1 MSRLLSG
8 SCAANDVGRR
18 LGATVTDA
26 GHGAQ
31 RVFRV
36 GRYLA
41 RVNRSL
47 RRTSAA
53 LLASVVV
60 APVLLTQA
68 ASGEESAPAGSS
80 GIGDAY
86 WPLDGNGGIDVASY
100 RIKNRYDLAT
110 QRLEGRTVLQL
121 TATSE
126 LGSFNLDF
134 LLRATKVTVDG
145 RRAQHSRPDKHE
157 LRITPGT
164 SLAAGSTHRVVVHY
178 AGDPDEKRYA
188 GERNWLANDRE
199 VVAMNQPHMA
209 PWWFPGNDH
218 PSDKA
223 TFDIST
229 TVDRGREVIA
239 NGTLVSKKRTKRTV
253 TWRWRAEDPM
263 ATYLAFFAA
272 GDFEIERGT
281 TGGLPW
287 VNAVS
292 RLQDDRTR
300 AGSMRALRTSAA
312 VVKGLE
318 KDLGPYPFEVTGG
331 ISTGL
336 PVGFALENQT
346 RPTYPTLGGPAE
358 GLVVHEL
365 AHQWFGDDV
374 AIARWSDIWLNEGA
388 ATFMEWRWT
397 ERKGI
402 RSAADLLRGSY
413 DNTGADDP
421 FWDLTIGDPGRD
433 RIFDNAVYERGA
445 MTLQAL
451 RQRIGDEP
459 FWRLL
464 RTWLQ
469 QEAGGNATT
478 QDFETL
484 AASVSGQDLTSFFT
498 AWLRTPGK
506 PARTADNGLA

>member
-1 MSRLLSG
+1 VIR
-8 SCAANDVGRR
+8 
-18 LGATVTDA
+18 TP
-26 GHGAQ
+26 
-31 RVFRV
+31 
-36 GRYLA
+36 
-41 RVNRSL
+41 
-47 RRTSAA
+47 RRTSAVLLAAA
-53 LLASVVV
+53 LLA
-60 APVLLTQA
+60 PVLHGAT
-68 ASGEESAPAGSS
+68 ASGEESAPAGSA

-110 QRLEGRTVLQL
+110 RRLEGTTVLQL

-134 LLRATKVTVDG
+134 LLRTSEVTVDG
-145 RRAQHSRPDKHE
+145 ERAEHSRSDGHE
-157 LRITPGT
+157 LRITPDEP
-164 SLAAGSTHRVVVHY
+164 LAAGSTHRVVIRY
-178 AGDPDEKRYA
+178 AGNPGKEKYA
-188 GERNWLANDRE
+188 GERNWLASSRE
-199 VVAMNQPHMA
+199 VVAMNEPHMA

-223 TFDIST
+223 TFDIAT
-229 TVDRGREVIA
+229 TVDRGREVVA
-239 NGTLVSKKRTKRTV
+239 NGTLVSRKRTGRTV

-281 TGGLPW
+281 TQGLPW
-287 VNAVS
+287 VNAAS

-300 AGSMRALRTSAA
+300 AGSLRALRTSAS
-312 VVKGLE
+312 VVRGLE

-358 GLVVHEL
+358 LLIVHEL
-365 AHQWFGDDV
+365 AHQWFGNDV
-374 AIARWSDIWLNEGA
+374 AVARWSDIWLNEGA
-388 ATFMEWRWT
+388 ATFMEWRWI
-397 ERKGI
+397 ERKGA
-402 RSAADLLRGSY
+402 RSAADLLRFFY
-413 DNTGADDP
+413 DDRPAGDP
-421 FWDLTIGDPGRD
+421 FWALTIGDPGKD
-433 RIFDNAVYERGA
+433 RIFDEAVYQRGA

-451 RQRIGDEP
+451 RQRIGEEP

-464 RTWLQ
+464 RTWLH

-478 QDFETL
+478 QDFEAL

-498 AWLRTPGK
+498 AWLRTPSK
-506 PARTADNGLA
+506 PAGTADNGLA

>member
-1 MSRLLSG
+1 
-8 SCAANDVGRR
+8 
-18 LGATVTDA
+18 
-26 GHGAQ
+26 
-31 RVFRV
+31 
-36 GRYLA
+36 
-41 RVNRSL
+41 VNRLL

-53 LLASVVV
+53 LLATVVA
-60 APVLLTQA
+60 APVLLAQV

-86 WPLDGNGGIDVASY
+86 WPLDGNGGIEVASY
-100 RIKNRYDLAT
+100 RIENRYDLASR
-110 QRLEGRTVLQL
+110 RLEGRTILVL

-134 LLRATKVTVDG
+134 LLPVTKVTVDG
-145 RRAQHSRPDKHE
+145 ERASHARPDEHE
-157 LRITPGT
+157 LRITPDAP
-164 SLAAGSTHRVVVHY
+164 LAAGTTHRVVVRY
-178 AGDPDEKRYA
+178 AGNPADKRYA
-188 GERNWLANDRE
+188 GQRNWLASDRE

-229 TVDRGREVIA
+229 TVDRGREVVA
-239 NGTLVSKKRTKRTV
+239 NGTLVSKSRTKSTV

-272 GDFEIERGT
+272 GDFEIDRGT
-281 TGGLPW
+281 TRGLPW

-292 RLQDDRTR
+292 RLQDERTR
-300 AGSMRALRTSAA
+300 AGSMRALRTSAS

-331 ISTGL
+331 LSTGL

-374 AIARWSDIWLNEGA
+374 AVARWSDIWLNEGA
-388 ATFMEWRWT
+388 ATFMEWRWV
-397 ERKGI
+397 ERKGT
-402 RSAADLLRGSY
+402 RSAADILRGSY
-413 DNTGADDP
+413 DGLPAGDP
-421 FWDLTIGDPGRD
+421 FWELTIGDPGKG

-451 RQRIGDEP
+451 RQRIGEDA
-459 FWRLL
+459 FWLLL

-469 QEAGGNATT
+469 QESGGNATT
-478 QDFETL
+478 QDFEAL

-498 AWLRTPGK
+498 AWLRTPAK

>member
-1 MSRLLSG
+1 MSKRFSAQAGTLL
-8 SCAANDVGRR
+8 DVTR
-18 LGATVTDA
+18 T
-26 GHGAQ
+26 
-31 RVFRV
+31 
-36 GRYLA
+36 
-41 RVNRSL
+41 L

-53 LLASVVV
+53 LLAAVVV
-60 APVLLTQA
+60 APVLIAQA
-68 ASGEESAPAGSS
+68 ASGEQSAPAGSS
-80 GIGDAY
+80 GVGDPY

-100 RIKNRYDLAT
+100 RIKNRYDLPT
-110 QRLEGRTVLQL
+110 QRLEGRTVLTL
-121 TATSE
+121 TATSD

-134 LLRATKVTVDG
+134 LLKASKVTVDG
-145 RRAQHSRPDKHE
+145 RRAEHSRPDKHE
-157 LRITPGT
+157 LRITPDAP
-164 SLAAGSTHRVVVHY
+164 LAAGSTHRVVVHY
-178 AGDPDEKRYA
+178 AGNPGTKTYA

-223 TFDIST
+223 TFDVST
-229 TVDRGREVIA
+229 TVERGREVIG
-239 NGTLVSKKRTKRTV
+239 NGVLVSKEKTRRTV
-253 TWRWRAEDPM
+253 TWRWRAQDPM

-281 TGGLPW
+281 TQGLPW

-292 RLQDDRTR
+292 RLQDPRTR

-312 VVKGLE
+312 VVRGLE
-318 KDLGPYPFEVTGG
+318 QDLGPYPFEVTGG

-336 PVGFALENQT
+336 SVGFALENQT

-358 GLVVHEL
+358 SLVVHEL

-374 AIARWSDIWLNEGA
+374 AVARWSDIWLNEGA

-397 ERKGI
+397 ERRGT
-402 RSAADLLRGSY
+402 RTAADILRGSY
-413 DNTGADDP
+413 DTIAAGDP
-421 FWDLTIGDPGRD
+421 FWRLTIGDPGKD

-445 MTLQAL
+445 MTMQAL
-451 RQRIGDEP
+451 RQRIGEEP

-478 QDFETL
+478 QDFEAL
-484 AASVSGQDLTSFFT
+484 ASSISGQDLTSFFA
-498 AWLRTPGK
+498 AWLRTPAK